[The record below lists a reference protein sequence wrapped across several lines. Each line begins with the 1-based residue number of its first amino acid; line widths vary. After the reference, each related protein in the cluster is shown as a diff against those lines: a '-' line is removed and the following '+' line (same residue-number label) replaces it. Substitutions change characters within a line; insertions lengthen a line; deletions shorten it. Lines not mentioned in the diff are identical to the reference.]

1 MNILGDIGNSETKV
15 FLVNNDNKI
24 LKYIVFPS
32 KKLTNKILSLIK
44 TQIKKIEKKT
54 TKKFGDLENQLES
67 GYTQMMQLK

>member
-32 KKLTNKILSLIK
+32 KKLTNKILNA
-44 TQIKKIEKKT
+44 
-54 TKKFGDLENQLES
+54 KF
-67 GYTQMMQLK
+67 

>member
-32 KKLTNKILSLIK
+32 KKLTNKILNA
-44 TQIKKIEKKT
+44 
-54 TKKFGDLENQLES
+54 KF
-67 GYTQMMQLK
+67 K